1 MANTYYSVYEH
12 IVFGT
17 KSRMKVLTPQ
27 IREELFP
34 YLATAIK
41 NQGCQAIIVGGFY
54 EHIHLLVHKKSTL
67 LTSDLVK
74 EIKRTSS
81 MWLKEKGVAYGK
93 FSWQIGYGAFS
104 VSFWDLNKIVSY
116 IKDQDKHHQRMKW
129 EDEYRK
135 LLKKHGI
142 DFDEK
147 YYLD

>member
-17 KSRMKVLTPQ
+17 KSHMKVLTPQ

-34 YLATAIK
+34 YLAKAIK

-116 IKDQDKHHQRMKW
+116 IKDQDKHHQKMKW

>member
-34 YLATAIK
+34 YLAKAIR

-116 IKDQDKHHQRMKW
+116 IKDQDKHHQKMKW
-129 EDEYRK
+129 EDEYCK

>member
-1 MANTYYSVYEH
+1 
-12 IVFGT
+12 
-17 KSRMKVLTPQ
+17 MKVLTPQ

-34 YLATAIK
+34 YLAKAIK

-93 FSWQIGYGAFS
+93 FNWQIGYGAFS
-104 VSFWDLNKIVSY
+104 VSFWDLKKIVAY
-116 IKDQDKHHQRMKW
+116 IKDQDKHHQEMKW

-142 DFDEK
+142 EFDER